1 VRRVEA
7 LRRLVSGDCFNEV
20 LAFPVSGYHSAHVA
34 GADPK
39 PFASSAKVMAE
50 VQLKVL
56 GGYGSDFLSPPMDLT
71 VEAEAL
77 GARVS
82 WSSIPP
88 SVKEHVPLSEAGG
101 LEDLEGDFPSRG
113 RVPAFLECVRILK
126 ERDSDGRL
134 VCGFAAGPLTLAAS
148 LFGAVNVLKLTRAN
162 PWLLAELVDGAR
174 RVAELYSIE
183 LVEAGADCVMTLE
196 PVAALVSPQHFES
209 YLLEPLKSIAAAV
222 EKRGGVAALHVC
234 GDANRI
240 LKLMAATGAR
250 ILSIDAQVDVGR
262 ALAEVD
268 RVVMGNVPTNLFL
281 SSPEEVRRYTLAML
295 SASRGRRHIAAS
307 GCDIPVRANPESV
320 KAMVETAK
328 EFKAE
333 C

>member
-1 VRRVEA
+1 VRRAEK
-7 LRRLVSGDCFNEV
+7 LWQLVSGGCLSEV
-20 LAFPVSGYHSAHVA
+20 LAFPVAGYHSAHVA

-39 PFASSAKVMAE
+39 LFAGDARVMAE

-77 GARVS
+77 GARVA
-82 WSSIPP
+82 WGSIPP
-88 SVKEHVPLSEAGG
+88 SVKEHLPLGEAGR
-101 LEDLEGDFPSRG
+101 LRDLEGAFLSSG
-113 RVPAFLECVRILK
+113 RVPAFLECVRILR
-126 ERDSDGRL
+126 ELGGGRA

-148 LFGAVNVLKLTRAN
+148 LFGAVSVLRLTRAN
-162 PWLLAELVDGAR
+162 PRLLAELVDSAGR
-174 RVAELYSIE
+174 LVELYSSA
-183 LVEAGADCVMTLE
+183 LGEAGADCVMILE
-196 PVAALVSPQHFES
+196 PVAALVSPQHFEAF
-209 YLLEPLKSIAAAV
+209 LLEPLRSALAAV
-222 EKRGGVAALHVC
+222 EKRGGIPALHVC

-240 LKLMAATGAR
+240 LKLMATTGAR

-268 RVVMGNVPTNLFL
+268 GVVMGNVPTSLFL

-328 EFKAE
+328 SFRVE

>member
-1 VRRVEA
+1 VRHAEK
-7 LRRLVSGDCFNEV
+7 LWQLVSGDCLNEV
-20 LAFPVSGYHSAHVA
+20 LAFPVAGYHSAHVA
-34 GADPK
+34 GVDPK
-39 PFASSAKVMAE
+39 LFAGDARVMAE

-56 GGYGSDFLSPPMDLT
+56 GGYGSDFLTPPMDLT
-71 VEAEAL
+71 MEAEAL
-77 GARVS
+77 GARVA
-82 WSSIPP
+82 WGSIPP
-88 SVKEHVPLSEAGG
+88 SVKEHLPLGEAGK
-101 LEDLEGDFPSRG
+101 LRDLESAFLSSG
-113 RVPAFLECVRILK
+113 RVPAFLECLRILR
-126 ERDSDGRL
+126 ELDGGRA

-148 LFGAVNVLKLTRAN
+148 LFGAVSVLKLTRAN
-162 PWLLAELVDGAR
+162 SQLLAELVDSAR
-174 RVAELYSIE
+174 RLVELYSRA
-183 LVEAGADCVMTLE
+183 LAEAGADCVMILE
-196 PVAALVSPQHFES
+196 PVAALVSPQHFET
-209 YLLEPLKSIAAAV
+209 LLFEPLRSAFAGV
-222 EKRGGVAALHVC
+222 EKRGGIPALHVC

-268 RVVMGNVPTNLFL
+268 GVVMGNVPTNLFL

-328 EFKAE
+328 SFKME

>member
-1 VRRVEA
+1 MRQVEK
-7 LRRLVSGDCFNEV
+7 LWRLVSGECLNEV

-34 GADPK
+34 GADPRL
-39 PFASSAKVMAE
+39 FASSAKVMAE

-77 GARVS
+77 GAQVS

-88 SVKEHVPLSEAGG
+88 SVKEHVPLGEAGG
-101 LEDLEGDFPSRG
+101 LRDLESDFSSRG
-113 RVPAFLECVRILK
+113 RVPAFLECAKILK
-126 ERDSDGRL
+126 ELDGEGRV

-162 PWLLAELVDGAR
+162 PRLLAELIDSAR
-174 RVAELYSIE
+174 RVAELYSIA

-209 YLLEPLKSIAAAV
+209 FLLEPLRSVAAAV
-222 EKRGGVAALHVC
+222 EKRGGITALHVC
-234 GDANRI
+234 GDANKI

-250 ILSIDAQVDVGR
+250 ILSIDTQVDVGR
-262 ALAEVD
+262 ALADVD
-268 RVVMGNVPTNLFL
+268 KVVMGNVPTNLFL
-281 SSPEEVRRYTLAML
+281 SSPEEVERYTLAML
-295 SASRGRRHIAAS
+295 YASRGRKHIAAS

-328 EFKAE
+328 TFKAE